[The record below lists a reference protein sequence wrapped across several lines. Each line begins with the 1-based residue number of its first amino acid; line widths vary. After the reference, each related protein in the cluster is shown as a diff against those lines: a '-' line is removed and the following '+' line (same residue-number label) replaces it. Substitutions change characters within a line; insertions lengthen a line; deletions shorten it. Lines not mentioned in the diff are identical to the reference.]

1 MTTIKALPGGR
12 SNKPIWAFFTV
23 NDRKVGGQLEKGA
36 LCQVEVGGVI
46 CGRRLLQN
54 GASTTGLNNHLE
66 SQHPKEWAKYKTAQS
81 QLDFEKMGAKHTVS
95 DLYDKVE
102 GNLNIISCFLII

>member
-54 GASTTGLNNHLE
+54 GAKTSGLHAHLE
-66 SQHPKEWAKYKTAQS
+66 SQHPEEWALYKTAKR
-81 QLDFEKMGAKHTVS
+81 QLDVEKMGAQQPVS
-95 DLYDKVE
+95 DLYDTVE
-102 GNLNIISCFLII
+102 GNISMFCVIF